1 MLRGPHRVVI
11 EGVVVTRAAT
21 RTGFVCA
28 MVAVLSLSIAPVSS
42 GGAGHPPDRPN
53 GPAAQ
58 PISWGTC
65 PTDPSVDPEFSD
77 PAVQCG
83 SLTVP
88 LDYDRPRSGTIGVAL
103 TRVPAT
109 NPDRRI
115 GTVFVNPGGPGGSG
129 TEMVRY
135 GFGSYLGELLGGRY
149 DVVGFD
155 PRGVGGTAPIKCFA
169 DNDAAAE
176 FLNDQPWFPYEGAQY
191 RAFYDLWWDYGRRCS
206 ASGQPIVAHMSTADV
221 TRDLDRLR
229 AAVGDRRLNY
239 LGFSY
244 GSYIGTTYANLFGR
258 NVGRVVIDGV
268 LDPRLF
274 ASGRQIESDRVS
286 TQMVLQEFLR
296 LCDEAGDECPFH
308 TPEGAASRWERLAK
322 AIREQPVE
330 LEDGQPVSYDSLIGV
345 TTSALYAPEVWSGE
359 GGFAFLLD
367 QVADLALAEG
377 DVEASAVADGRQA
390 LLARLGAAG
399 EPEQPYYFNGLD
411 AFFGNHCADAEY
423 PKSYQQWRAGDRF
436 AAAGSRFGPA
446 WWWGVAGCAAWPVN
460 QDRYTGPWS
469 TRTANPVLIV
479 GNRFDPAT
487 DYAGA
492 QASARLLRTSRL
504 LTYEGWGH
512 TAFGRSAC
520 VTDAVVGYLVDGT
533 LPAPGARC
541 AANPNP
547 FLLTSAR
554 LSARSAGPQVGLPPT
569 WPVLA
574 GAR

>member
-1 MLRGPHRVVI
+1 M
-11 EGVVVTRAAT
+11 TRRAM
-21 RTGFVCA
+21 RTGFVAA

-42 GGAGHPPDRPN
+42 GGAVHPPDRPN
-53 GPAAQ
+53 GP
-58 PISWGTC
+58 PISWTAC
-65 PTDPSVDPEFSD
+65 PIDASVDPEFVD

-88 LDYDRPRSGTIGVAL
+88 LDYDRPRSGTVDVAL

-109 NPDRRI
+109 NPDQRI

-129 TEMVRY
+129 ADMVRN
-135 GFGSYLGELLGGRY
+135 GFGSYLGEMLGGRY

-155 PRGVGGTAPIKCFA
+155 PRGVGGTAPIRCFA
-169 DNDAAAE
+169 DNDAAAD
-176 FLNDQPWFPYEGAQY
+176 FLNSQPVFPYERDQF
-191 RAFYDLWWDYGRRCS
+191 RPFFDLWWDYGRRCS

-221 TRDLDRLR
+221 ARDLDRLR

-258 NVGRVVIDGV
+258 NVGRLVIDGV

-274 ASGRQIESDRVS
+274 ASGRQIESDRVA
-286 TQMVLQEFLR
+286 TQLVLDEFLR
-296 LCDEAGDECPFH
+296 LCDDAGDGCPFH
-308 TPEGAASRWERLAK
+308 TAEGSASRWERLAK
-322 AIREQPVE
+322 SLREHPVD
-330 LEDGQPVSYDSLIGV
+330 LTDGQRASYDGLIAV
-345 TTSALYAPEVWSGE
+345 TLSALYAPEVWSGE
-359 GGFAFLLD
+359 DGFAFLLD

-377 DVEASAVADGRQA
+377 DVDRSAVADGQQA
-390 LLARLGAAG
+390 LLVRLGVAADEQ
-399 EPEQPYYFNGLD
+399 EPYHFNGLD

-423 PKSYQQWRAGDRF
+423 PKGYQQWRAGDRF

-469 TRTANPVLIV
+469 TRTANPMLIV

-492 QASARLLRTSRL
+492 QASARLLRNSRL

-520 VTDAVVGYLVDGT
+520 VSDAVVAYLVDGT
-533 LPAPGARC
+533 LPAPDTRC

-547 FLLTSAR
+547 FLPTSAR
-554 LSARSAGPQVGLPPT
+554 LSARSADPQIGLPPT